1 MIISDEY
8 RLLIAAATPHRHPAP
23 VPVPVPAGIDWEL
36 ALSLA
41 ADHRLLGLLARH
53 LRVSGAFVPERF
65 AARLAAE
72 RQRIAAEE
80 LLARRQLIEA
90 AEVLAGAGVR
100 MVAFKGAG
108 MIDQVYE
115 QSGLRPMVDLDLLI
129 APEQSGLSV

>member
-90 AEVLAGAGVR
+90 AGCSRGR
-100 MVAFKGAG
+100 AFAWSRSKGRG
-108 MIDQVYE
+108 
-115 QSGLRPMVDLDLLI
+115 
-129 APEQSGLSV
+129 